1 MLTTPIAALCLALS
15 PSLATTAAFTL
26 GAPSPATL
34 ASVELGSVTL
44 ASVERVSPHLAETS
58 SVTDDEAANHVAIEE
73 SEAHEDGE
81 SDEGTLEEDDAIV
94 ETSTAVEP
102 LRPKIELTDDELKHL
117 WQTDRAALGS
127 MSIGFPDAGRLI
139 NAVAFPRDPRWTIV
153 EPAKTFATQ
162 ETVDYLKAALEQ
174 VHERFPSTEPLRVNH
189 MSSKEGGWLRP
200 HQSHQ
205 SGRDV
210 DLAFYYKP
218 GVNQRARAREQVID
232 PARNWALVRALVT
245 ETDVQ
250 LILVDRRIQKVIYDH
265 ALSIGEDRAW
275 LDSLFNDGRRSIV
288 QHARRHR
295 DHFHVRFFNPR
306 AQELGRRIQPLLG
319 EDEKVQQLVRHRIR
333 KGDTLGK
340 IARRYGVTVNAI
352 RRTNHM
358 KNSFLRVGR
367 AIVIPV
373 RAKSCGRCATV
384 PEVVIPPRR
393 LPPAPLS
400 TG

>member
-15 PSLATTAAFTL
+15 PSLATSAAFTL
-26 GAPSPATL
+26 GAPRALEVAAT
-34 ASVELGSVTL
+34 ELV
-44 ASVERVSPHLAETS
+44 VPDIVETS
-58 SVTDDEAANHVAIEE
+58 SISDDEAANHVAVED

-94 ETSTAVEP
+94 ETSTTVVP
-102 LRPKIELTDDELKHL
+102 YRPKIELTDDELKHL
-117 WQTDRAALGS
+117 WKTDRAALGS
-127 MSIGFPDAGRLI
+127 MSIGFPDAGRII
-139 NAVAFPRDPRWTIV
+139 NGVQFPRDPRWTIV
-153 EPAKTFATQ
+153 EPGKTFATQ
-162 ETVDYLKAALEQ
+162 ETVDYLKAALEE
-174 VHERFPSTEPLRVNH
+174 VHARFPDTEPLRVNH

-210 DLAFYYKP
+210 DLAFYYKA

-245 ETDVQ
+245 QTDVQ

-275 LDSLFNDGRRSIV
+275 VESLFNDGRRSIV

-295 DHFHVRFFNPR
+295 DHFHVRFFSPR

-319 EDEKVQQLVRHRIR
+319 EDEKVQQLVRHRIK
-333 KGDTLGK
+333 KGDTLGR

-352 RRTNHM
+352 RKTNHM
-358 KNSFLRVGR
+358 KNTFLRVGR

-384 PEVVIPPRR
+384 PEIVIPPRR
-393 LPPAPLS
+393 LPPA
-400 TG
+400 TIAAGVN